1 MAKDLLKVKYDHVI
15 SFGATCG
22 CAMHM
27 TRHFLRNCSLPL
39 DWMGTE
45 QIGLSGVVDLVSGGF
60 KDYLLLE
67 NLRPHVCQQPPEVE
81 ARRRTAMY
89 FDQAT
94 KVISAHDFLKGIPIA
109 EQYDK
114 VMEKVRRRQAR
125 LMSFLAESSKKL
137 VLFRDIKGVEDDAT
151 ILSAVRRLKAA
162 FPAGTTNVVYL
173 RNRKGFAGFE
183 RRDLASDVVVFD
195 AWFQKPEIHISLGDI
210 ALNDRVFSQIRARG
224 KLLNT
229 LKDKLDLKERLA
241 TWKRRLKTQ
250 LHFSPAARCA
260 ARKALAA
267 KAGEGV

>member
-1 MAKDLLKVKYDHVI
+1 MAKDLFKVRYDHVI

-27 TRHFLRNCSLPL
+27 ARHGLRSCSLPL

-45 QIGLSGVVDLVSGGF
+45 QIGLNGVVDLVSGGF

-67 NLRPHVCQQPPEVE
+67 NLQPWQ
-81 ARRRTAMY
+81 TDMY
-89 FDQAT
+89 IDQAW
-94 KVISAHDFLKGIPIA
+94 KIISAHDFRKGIPIA

-137 VLFRDIKGVEDDAT
+137 VLFRDLYGKEDDAT
-151 ILSAVRRLKAA
+151 ILAAVRRLKAA

-173 RNRKGFAGFE
+173 RNRAGFAGFE
-183 RRDLASDVVVFD
+183 RRDLAPDVVVFD
-195 AWFQKPEIHISLGDI
+195 AWFHKPEIHMILGDI
-210 ALNDRVFSQIRARG
+210 ALNDRIFSRIRARG
-224 KLLNT
+224 KYLNI
-229 LKDKLDLKERLA
+229 LKDKLAAWR
-241 TWKRRLKTQ
+241 RRLRTQ
-250 LHFSPAARCA
+250 FHFSAAARRA